1 MRRTHQNERRA
12 NRRAR
17 HDDLLGSVHHVH
29 RASGVGELDAR
40 GALVSV
46 EQHAAALRVQHNVQI
61 GSMQIGLTFFLQ
73 VSV

>member
-1 MRRTHQNERRA
+1 
-12 NRRAR
+12 
-17 HDDLLGSVHHVH
+17 VHHVH